1 MWEGPNGSAQLTA
14 ATRGQ
19 CVYLKVMKG
28 RLDDL
33 PIMNSRVVRIFLS
46 STFSDMGTERNYLMQ
61 HVNPRLKKF
70 CRDSFGL
77 EFQTIDMRWGVGD
90 EVQLDHQGPYMCYQ
104 EIDNSLIMSAG
115 PYFICLLGQRYGNQP
130 PAALVEVDVF
140 NNIVEALKED
150 GRDVSCLHEWYTID
164 ENNKPPICVLRPI
177 ATLAEA
183 ADKELLKAARQ
194 RWEAVQDSIIGLMKR
209 GAELCLQKTLISH
222 ATMKKFTASVTEME
236 VISGI
241 LSKPPQKLAQA
252 LAFVRE
258 FSDLESQRDFSRGK
272 MFKFIDLTDSV
283 NEDGEAVKVLDEAVN
298 AMVKELNRHV
308 LTRMAGS
315 NSFTYSLKWTND
327 AEGVGMSSHKDYL
340 EKFGSDYCD
349 NVKRLVAES
358 VRESMRLRSD
368 DLYSEVLQHS
378 TACVNYVKKFQGRQE
393 IIDKVKA
400 YVQASNTTEPL
411 VVYGDSGSGKTSLL
425 GKAASLVRSWLPE
438 SDSKDAIVLL
448 RFLGT
453 SPGTSSIRQ
462 TLKYLCRQ
470 LAVFGNE
477 DDQEKCESLDD
488 FKEILNTFYSMLERM
503 GQFRRI
509 LVFLDS
515 VDQLDSS
522 DGAYHLTWVRTPL
535 PANVKMV
542 VSTLPNMFDLLK
554 TFKGKLPNPD
564 IYVEVTPLETS
575 LCTSILSALL
585 SEQGRT
591 LNEQQW
597 ALVEQAFSK
606 CSLPIYVHLLYHE
619 VLRWRSYQQ
628 VDESSLRYTVRQ
640 AIFQLFEKLELKHGR
655 LFTSHALA
663 FITASRNGLSESE
676 LEDLLS
682 LDDAVLIDVFQ
693 HHLPPFIRI
702 PPICWARLRH
712 DIGSYLVERE
722 ADNIRVVFWYHRQ
735 FIEVAQEYFLSD
747 EKTRRDIHSIMADY
761 FLGLWSGRRK
771 KFVYPAY
778 LRKKLNLPEF
788 SMEDRA
794 VPEQPFVL
802 RKDEDGTAQYNLR
815 KLNELPWHL
824 IKSGRVNEFYDYI
837 VFDYDFMFNKLKGT
851 SRYLLL
857 RDLDLPQ
864 KLGVEYIKE
873 AELVYNAIRL
883 SAQSLVYDPVNLSVD
898 LIGRLIMYEKD
909 CPRVK
914 LLLNQCRQSKQALS
928 NCCLIPKVQCFD
940 SGSGVL
946 YSSFD
951 LGLGMGLV
959 MPNGQLVSFSL
970 INNEVTWYDIEGNEI
985 KRFSSDYNLF
995 LSMKYMSTGYIPDD
1009 CVMHVLSMRSKNA
1022 GVTEDDRQALVLNM
1036 GRKKIQEE
1044 IEEYEACNKDVPQEL
1059 RDMMESLNAG
1069 EIPDSIME
1077 KLDVDGMMKKMMSGE
1092 EEAQK
1097 SQDLVRVDFMNG
1109 RVTKLMTLDP
1119 SWSVSSDDVEYVTKD
1134 YVLCCKG
1141 KSDSTGTSTLRLLSL
1156 GEKKFVALYEENTSG
1171 TSRIGTQNLDSK
1183 NNLLCFGIE
1192 AGSNHSTLL
1201 VFMNLN
1207 TKEIV
1212 RGSLPD
1218 IFKSADKAELES
1230 MWRYSPL
1237 KQPDN
1242 KKEEKTPD
1250 ENCEKTEADESPA
1263 ASEADLKSKAIELLQ
1278 QAEEVS
1284 ASSCLIDH
1292 EGNIVAIESFD
1303 IKYSQNFVSPS
1314 RRRMTFLLKRKSR
1327 LYGQTSV
1334 LRGLL
1339 YDCDEKR
1346 AVGMTISP
1354 EQDKF
1359 KKAASSFGDGTQ
1371 AKFTE
1376 DERLLVTSGSKPK
1389 GTDFFTICHF
1399 PDESA
1404 GDSDERMF
1412 IMTKV
1417 YNLKHFTDKLS
1428 HHSEEDALLPMYT
1441 QVKPCK
1447 NATGLTDCHT
1457 VDIRTNEALISLN
1470 TRTLVVKKSS
1480 SRDSKEDDQ
1489 VETLRL
1495 SDKPPII
1502 ELRRDPKAPFSVGI
1516 SVISNQL
1523 VEKVFGSTSKEE
1535 LLQSRKSKSVGGV
1548 EFKFHVDAENESTK
1562 EKKDKKE
1569 ETKEPSENQE
1579 TKEENS
1585 TETKGDEEELTEAA
1599 KKAKEEKFLKKRL
1612 NNRNDLV
1619 DIQFLPEK
1627 CTLNL
1632 AFSQHLKASEEI
1644 RVGVGV
1650 PPIWLGAVVRL
1661 DYSDVEKGT
1670 PTSEMQFQ
1678 HSIGKV
1684 FDMGP
1689 AVAFLHDNQHLVNYK
1704 LQIVDYMKGEVIRC
1718 LSQDEDLY
1726 FVRLQATPDC
1736 SLLVGQVYFPA
1747 YEVEFAV
1754 FDDESMNNSDMFAIV
1769 PPRGL
1774 QVYVISDGRRVA
1786 NYLFESDPFGLC
1798 LVGEDG
1804 RDLLVLTH
1812 NAPIMLFELHDP
1824 QPLVAA
1830 DGAAQMHSMKA
1841 IDATANADSS
1851 VGSPAKAP
1859 GPRPEY
1865 LDMLTSTGQLNG
1877 RGSEREAR
1885 GPDRVPGAVLLR
1897 YKAQCDSQQPDI

>member
-1 MWEGPNGSAQLTA
+1 
-14 ATRGQ
+14 
-19 CVYLKVMKG
+19 
-28 RLDDL
+28 
-33 PIMNSRVVRIFLS
+33 
-46 STFSDMGTERNYLMQ
+46 
-61 HVNPRLKKF
+61 
-70 CRDSFGL
+70 
-77 EFQTIDMRWGVGD
+77 
-90 EVQLDHQGPYMCYQ
+90 
-104 EIDNSLIMSAG
+104 
-115 PYFICLLGQRYGNQP
+115 
-130 PAALVEVDVF
+130 
-140 NNIVEALKED
+140 
-150 GRDVSCLHEWYTID
+150 
-164 ENNKPPICVLRPI
+164 
-177 ATLAEA
+177 
-183 ADKELLKAARQ
+183 
-194 RWEAVQDSIIGLMKR
+194 MKR

-308 LTRMAGS
+308 LTRMVGS

-438 SDSKDAIVLL
+438 SDAKDAIVLL

-564 IYVEVTPLETS
+564 FYVEVTPLETS

-597 ALVEQAFSK
+597 ALVEHAFSK

-628 VDESSLRYTVRQ
+628 VDEPSLRYTVRQ

-778 LRKKLNLPEF
+778 LRKKLEF

-837 VFDYDFMFNKLKGT
+837 VFDYDFMFNKLKST

-1097 SQDLVRVDFMNG
+1097 SQDLVRVDFING

-1230 MWRYSPL
+1230 MWRYSQL

-1292 EGNIVAIESFD
+1292 EGNIVAIVNATNSAEEGRAKQLNTFFVTFSISESLKPICIVDLQESFD

-1376 DERLLVTSGSKPK
+1376 DERLLVTSGSKVLLLVWSVQTGELLEGISLGTAESFLCGQPK

-1489 VETLRL
+1489 LETLRL
-1495 SDKPPII
+1495 SDQPPII

-1535 LLQSRKSKSVGGV
+1535 LLRSRKSKSVGGV
-1548 EFKFHVDAENESTK
+1548 EFKFHVDAENESSDKEMELQASLCISKNNIFAQTPISHGSNSLELGFLDESRQCLILLKCHVQYSFKESFVSLVHLPTMESVVFKFTK
-1562 EKKDKKE
+1562 NNHLDSGDDSSDRLSQDFIEQF
-1569 ETKEPSENQE
+1569 SEVIY
-1579 TKEENS
+1579 
-1585 TETKGDEEELTEAA
+1585 GGEEELTEAA

-1661 DYSDVEKGT
+1661 DYSDVEKGA
-1670 PTSEMQFQ
+1670 PTSEIQFQ

-1865 LDMLTSTGQLNG
+1865 LDMLKPALASSMAEVAN
-1877 RGSEREAR
+1877 AR
-1885 GPDRVPGAVLLR
+1885 PVDPIEFLAQCLLR
-1897 YKAQCDSQQPDI
+1897 CKAQCDSQQPDI

>member
-1 MWEGPNGSAQLTA
+1 HESPRVGGAERIQTIDSQA
-14 ATRGQ
+14 ACDGE
-19 CVYLKVMKG
+19 
-28 RLDDL
+28 
-33 PIMNSRVVRIFLS
+33 S
-46 STFSDMGTERNYLMQ
+46 
-61 HVNPRLKKF
+61 HVNP
-70 CRDSFGL
+70 S
-77 EFQTIDMRWGVGD
+77 
-90 EVQLDHQGPYMCYQ
+90 YQ

-1230 MWRYSPL
+1230 MWRHSPL

-1250 ENCEKTEADESPA
+1250 ENDEKTKADESPA
-1263 ASEADLKSKAIELLQ
+1263 ASEADLKSKTIELLQ

-1292 EGNIVAIESFD
+1292 EGNIVAIVNATKSAEEGSGKQDSTFFVTFSISDSLKPICIVDLQESFD

-1376 DERLLVTSGSKPK
+1376 DERLLVTSGSKVLLLVWSVQTGELLEGISLGTAESFLCGQPK

-1441 QVKPCK
+1441 QFKPCK
-1447 NATGLTDCHT
+1447 NATALTDCHT

-1535 LLQSRKSKSVGGV
+1535 LLQSQVIYGGLKATSKKKGS
-1548 EFKFHVDAENESTK
+1548 KK
-1562 EKKDKKE
+1562 QKRKKDKKE

-1841 IDATANADSS
+1841 IDEKANTDSS
-1851 VGSPAKAP
+1851 VGSPARAP

-1865 LDMLTSTGQLNG
+1865 LDMLKPALASSMAEVAN
-1877 RGSEREAR
+1877 AR
-1885 GPDRVPGAVLLR
+1885 PVDPIEFLAQCLLR